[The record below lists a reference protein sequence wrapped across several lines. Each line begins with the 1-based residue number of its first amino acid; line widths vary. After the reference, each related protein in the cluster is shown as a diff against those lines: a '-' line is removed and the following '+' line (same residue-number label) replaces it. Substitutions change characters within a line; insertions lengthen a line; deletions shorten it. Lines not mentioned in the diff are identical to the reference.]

1 MPPGA
6 LPATGCLNIAV
17 TIVTPLPADEPNR
30 SVGEP
35 SWQASLTRVD
45 ISAEAMLQG
54 LPVGD
59 EGVEVQRLGP
69 RPFALGQACGQRPGG
84 LEHKDAAISRSGQS
98 LANYGQ

>member
-1 MPPGA
+1 
-6 LPATGCLNIAV
+6 
-17 TIVTPLPADEPNR
+17 
-30 SVGEP
+30 
-35 SWQASLTRVD
+35 
-45 ISAEAMLQG
+45 MLQG

-98 LANYGQ
+98 LANFGQ